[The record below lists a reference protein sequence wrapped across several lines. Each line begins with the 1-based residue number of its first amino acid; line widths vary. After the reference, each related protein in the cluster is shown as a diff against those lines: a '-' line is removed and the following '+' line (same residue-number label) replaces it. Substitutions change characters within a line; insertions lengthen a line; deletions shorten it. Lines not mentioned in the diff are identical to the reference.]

1 MLWLALICGDFLILF
16 KKIVTFL
23 DFLRHCFQFCCMYF
37 GWSIPSKKNLC
48 ISGRENVLWLGCKT
62 GHVRCPYLISLRW
75 TPCCQMAT
83 RKLPPRVATCPG
95 KRREWEVQKFPSVG
109 LFSLGKFSS
118 AAKVSLME
126 SRLPAGTTSAATS
139 VLGQQHH
146 KIKRWRQ
153 TEHGGFFAEQAKRA
167 FRFLVL
173 FFADRPSTLA
183 ASFNQ
188 RIQNANGLRPNIY
201 ILEAHRLTYR
211 PYKIIARRIRDTQF
225 VSFPT
230 RSIYP
235 SASGIRKGTVSQVI
249 SAHL

>member
-1 MLWLALICGDFLILF
+1 MCMKMLWLALICGDFLILF

-37 GWSIPSKKNLC
+37 GWSIPGRENVLWDDLWKCCMYFTEKNLC

-118 AAKVSLME
+118 AAKVSLRE
-126 SRLPAGTTSAATS
+126 PLSP
-139 VLGQQHH
+139 
-146 KIKRWRQ
+146 
-153 TEHGGFFAEQAKRA
+153 AEQQALNEP
-167 FRFLVL
+167 FNGI
-173 FFADRPSTLA
+173 LA
-183 ASFNQ
+183 
-188 RIQNANGLRPNIY
+188 
-201 ILEAHRLTYR
+201 
-211 PYKIIARRIRDTQF
+211 
-225 VSFPT
+225 
-230 RSIYP
+230 
-235 SASGIRKGTVSQVI
+235 
-249 SAHL
+249 